1 MLFIY
6 GSLALG
12 GIETFFVRMARAR
25 AKIGLKTKILL
36 LHNKGCSN
44 SELLDEMEKYAEVY
58 YLADFICLPNLI
70 SAFIPYHLLL
80 LIPIRTELRNI
91 FDDVR
96 QVHVSSG
103 ALGLFYLRVSALF
116 ELNIPLTI
124 GVYHSREFI
133 WGAGGYLPF
142 YERANR
148 KLFSKCLSR
157 KNLIFFNE
165 RLVSS
170 YEDFF
175 GHDMVGVN
183 IFPLGV
189 TSSNAHVDMG
199 GRKKNRSKDLIIGS
213 VGRLVD
219 FKTYNLWMID
229 VVHDLVSRGF
239 PVRYVVYG
247 DGPLRPDMI
256 KKIEAYG
263 LLGRIELRGELEYSK
278 FAQAISEFD
287 IFIGSGTAIV
297 EAAGQGIPSL
307 VGIESVEAPVTYGFL
322 SEIPGFTYNE
332 DNLYTKTLVVDK
344 IFEFINMDSCSRT
357 KISYEHISKADIFS
371 IETCAQ
377 NFHKINGVSLDSV
390 TLAGFSSFYFRL
402 KYAMSF
408 FMFSL
413 LLRARGKA
421 LSEVV
426 YG

>member
-12 GIETFFVRMARAR
+12 GIETFFVRMAKAR

-36 LHNKGCSN
+36 LHNKASSN
-44 SELLDEMEKYAEVY
+44 SELLDEMGKYAEVY
-58 YLADFICLPNLI
+58 YLADFICLPKFVF
-70 SAFIPYHLLL
+70 AFIPYHLLL
-80 LIPIRTELRNI
+80 LVPLRKELRHI
-91 FDDVR
+91 FDGVR

-103 ALGLFYLRVSALF
+103 ALGFFYLKVSALF

-133 WGAGGYLPF
+133 WEVDGGVPF

-148 KLFSKCLSR
+148 QLFFKLLSR
-157 KNLIFFNE
+157 ENLIFFNE

-170 YEDFF
+170 YEEFL

-183 IFPLGV
+183 VFPLGV
-189 TSSNAHVDMG
+189 TSSNARVDTG
-199 GRKKNRSKDLIIGS
+199 ERKKNKSKDLIIGS
-213 VGRLVD
+213 IGRLVD

-229 VVHDLVSRGF
+229 VVYDLIGRGL
-239 PVRYVVYG
+239 PVRYIVYG
-247 DGPLRPDMI
+247 DGPLRSEMI

-263 LLGRIELRGELEYSK
+263 LLDRIELRGLLEYSK
-278 FAQAISEFD
+278 FSQAISEFD
-287 IFIGSGTAIV
+287 IFIGSGTAII
-297 EAAGQGIPSL
+297 EAAGQGVPSL

-332 DNLYTKTLVVDK
+332 DNLYTKFLAVDK
-344 IFEFINMDSCSRT
+344 IFEFINMDSRSMT
-357 KISYEHISKADIFS
+357 KIACDHIGKADIFS
-371 IETCAQ
+371 IEACTQ
-377 NFHKINGVSLDSV
+377 NFNKVNGVPFDSGA
-390 TLAGFSSFYFRL
+390 LAGFSTFYFRL
-402 KYAMSF
+402 KYSVSF
-408 FMFSL
+408 FIYSFW
-413 LLRARGKA
+413 LRAQGKS